1 MKEVGV
7 ECPWGRAGGFGYSAR
22 HDRKQS
28 RAARLARARKGGL
41 GFAVQSD
48 RLRVLRRTHAAER
61 ADGPREWD
69 GFGSRPSSS
78 VVAPQRDR
86 FIRFRWIVDLGAAQP
101 VASLTRL
108 AYRQQF
114 VTVTY
119 WPYLVRNGIEMIAS
133 GIHHGNGPNQTPRW
147 LEPGAHDALTHG
159 E

>member
-1 MKEVGV
+1 MTENRVV
-7 ECPWGRAGGFGYSAR
+7 RHVLLELERA
-22 HDRKQS
+22 
-28 RAARLARARKGGL
+28 GL

-48 RLRVLRRTHAAER
+48 WLGVLRRTHAAER

-86 FIRFRWIVDLGAAQP
+86 GSTIPVDSRPRRCPARRFADP
-101 VASLTRL
+101 

-119 WPYLVRNGIEMIAS
+119 WPYLV
-133 GIHHGNGPNQTPRW
+133 GP
-147 LEPGAHDALTHG
+147 
-159 E
+159 